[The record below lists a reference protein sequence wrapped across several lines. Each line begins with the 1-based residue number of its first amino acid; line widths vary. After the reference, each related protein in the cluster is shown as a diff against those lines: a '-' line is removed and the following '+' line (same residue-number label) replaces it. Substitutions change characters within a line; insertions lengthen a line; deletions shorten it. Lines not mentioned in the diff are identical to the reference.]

1 MNWRDLKPGDRV
13 EITLTGVVVAAGREG
28 VGVEFDTSNG
38 DLVEETAFLGQE
50 LDAATIRRV
59 VTQ

>member
-13 EITLTGVVVAAGREG
+13 EITLTGVVVAAGDQG
-28 VGVEFDTSNG
+28 ANIEFDTIDG
-38 DLVEETAFLGQE
+38 GEICLTAFLGRE

-59 VTQ
+59 VRQ

>member
-13 EITLTGVVVAAGREG
+13 EITLTGVVVAAGDHG
-28 VGVEFDTSNG
+28 VNVEFDTTDG
-38 DLVEETAFLGQE
+38 EELAVTAFLGRE

>member
-13 EITLTGVVVAAGREG
+13 EITLTGVVAACGGDG
-28 VGVEFDTSNG
+28 VGFELDAQQEPA
-38 DLVEETAFLGQE
+38 DLTVLWPEE

-59 VTQ
+59 VRQ

>member
-13 EITLTGVVVAAGREG
+13 EITLTGVVVVAVREG
-28 VGVEFDTSNG
+28 VGFELDAQQEPS
-38 DLVEETAFLGQE
+38 DLTVLWPEE